1 MLSMN
6 DFSYT
11 QANVQY
17 INVYNSSIPTHHC
30 MNSQEKNFPEI
41 TQHNSNFCWY
51 KTLQSFN
58 LLESW
63 QVSTTSWDQNSLI
76 VREVCGKGIW
86 IIIQRHN
93 QNKSRPKT
101 VNVEQTT
108 VLYCQTNFKWLTI
121 WIESVLQISLL
132 MLELI
137 KVVEEQ
143 QRYSPDLGSW
153 IPVGHPVPLNFRLT
167 TQHSAGGP
175 V

>member
-1 MLSMN
+1 MCIIVQ
-6 DFSYT
+6 FS
-11 QANVQY
+11 
-17 INVYNSSIPTHHC
+17 PTIVWTPKKKLPRDHPD
-30 MNSQEKNFPEI
+30 NRI
-41 TQHNSNFCWY
+41 FCWY

-63 QVSTTSWDQNSLI
+63 QVSTTSWDRNSLI
-76 VREVCGKGIW
+76 VREVWGEGIR
-86 IIIQRHN
+86 IVIQRHN

-108 VLYCQTNFKWLTI
+108 VLYCQTNFKRLTI

-143 QRYSPDLGSW
+143 QKYRPRSW
-153 IPVGHPVPLNFRLT
+153 QLNSCRT
-167 TQHSAGGP
+167 PASTQLPPHHSALGRRASVRICRRP
-175 V
+175 DRW